1 MAEQLDLD
9 PLRATL
15 ADADASFLQ
24 VQKAVSQ
31 WEKADDTLV
40 DRTIGLSSNVQ
51 VDRLALYLRRHALLA
66 GVRLKVIFGGYDTL
80 VPDFTTFG
88 QSGVDYIL
96 AIPFFDNLRPAFEA
110 RLGAGMDAGVVDQ
123 VGSDLADQYQFALGS
138 CQNVPQ
144 ILVAGMHRA
153 WPMAQ
158 LIGEDAVIGTLE
170 RFRTTLGDV
179 VAGFSN
185 ALTVDFQAFAANVG
199 LRGLIDR
206 RFYAQAKAP
215 YSLAMLNE
223 IGRGIAA
230 ATRGYGQYYYK
241 VLALDCDNTL
251 WGGVIGEDLLQGI
264 KLSPFDYPGNVFWRV
279 QQEILAL
286 QQAGTVLC
294 LCTKNNPADVE
305 EVLTSHPDMPIRPEH
320 LTICKIN
327 WDDKSSNLRAIA
339 GELNVGLDSIVFLD
353 DSSYELE
360 GVRSQVPSVRTFQ
373 VPPNISE
380 YLQVMEQIKALFV
393 SGGVSA
399 ESQAKSQQYKQKL
412 SAESTRTQF
421 ASQEEYLASLDLRIE
436 ITRNSV
442 ADQPRISELTQKSN
456 QFNVTTRRYTPGEI
470 AAAMTSD
477 DRCVYSVVVED
488 KFGSAGLT
496 AVLVVDFAGDAAEV
510 EAFLMSCR
518 VIGRGVEE
526 AIWSTIAADAAA
538 RGRETIRG
546 RYIKT
551 AKNSLVERFY
561 DRLGFQIES
570 EDDVAQTRAYILNV
584 EQLETQKSPWI
595 KVTCVG

>member
-1 MAEQLDLD
+1 MTAQFDTS
-9 PLRATL
+9 PLRAIL
-15 ADADASFLQ
+15 ADAEASFLQ

-31 WEKADDTLV
+31 WEKGDDTLV

-51 VDRLALYLRRHALLA
+51 VDRLAIYLRRHALLA
-66 GVRLKVIFGGYDTL
+66 GVRLKVVVGGYDTL
-80 VPDFTTFG
+80 VPDFTTFA

-96 AIPFFDNLRPAFEA
+96 SIPFFDNLLPAFEA
-110 RLGAGMDAGVVDQ
+110 RLGAGMDAVNVDQ
-123 VGSDLADQYQFALGS
+123 VCNDLAGQYQIAMAG

-144 ILVAGMHRA
+144 ILVGGMHRA
-153 WPMAQ
+153 WPQVQ
-158 LIGEDAVIGTLE
+158 LIGPDPVSDTLD
-170 RFRTTLGDV
+170 RFRATMADM

-185 ALTVDFQAFAANVG
+185 AQTVDFQAFAANVG

-230 ATRGYGQYYYK
+230 ATRGFGQYYYK

-294 LCTKNNPADVE
+294 LCTKNNQADVE
-305 EVLTSHPDMPIRPEH
+305 EVLSSHPNMPIRAEH

-339 GELNVGLDSIVFLD
+339 SELNVALDSIVFLD

-380 YLQVMEQIKALFV
+380 YLTVVEQIKALFV

-399 ESQAKSQQYKQKL
+399 ESLAKSQQYKQKL
-412 SAESTRTQF
+412 SAERTRAQF
-421 ASQEEYLASLDLRIE
+421 ASQEEYLASLDLRIQ
-436 ITRNSV
+436 ISRNSEV
-442 ADQPRISELTQKSN
+442 DQPRISELTQKSN

-496 AVLVVDFAGDAAEV
+496 AVVVVNFSGDAAEV

-526 AIWSTIAADAAA
+526 AIWSTISADTAA
-538 RGRETIRG
+538 RGLGAIRG
-546 RYIKT
+546 HYIKT
-551 AKNSLVERFY
+551 PKNALVERFY
-561 DRLGFQIES
+561 DRLGFQIEA
-570 EDDVAQTRAYILNV
+570 EDEVEQKRAYILSV
-584 EQLETQKSPWI
+584 DQLETQKSPWI
-595 KVTCVG
+595 KVTSVG

>member
-1 MAEQLDLD
+1 MTVQFDSS
-9 PLRATL
+9 PLRAIL
-15 ADADASFLQ
+15 ADAEASFLQ

-31 WEKADDTLV
+31 WEKGDNTLV

-51 VDRLALYLRRHALLA
+51 VDRLAIYLRRHALLA
-66 GVRLKVIFGGYDTL
+66 GVRLKVVVGGYDTL
-80 VPDFTTFG
+80 APDFTTFA

-96 AIPFFDNLRPAFEA
+96 AIPFFDNLLPAFEA
-110 RLGAGMDAGVVDQ
+110 RLGAGMDAAIVDQ
-123 VGSDLADQYQFALGS
+123 VCGDLVNQYQIALAS
-138 CQNVPQ
+138 CPNVPQ
-144 ILVAGMHRA
+144 ILIGAMHRA
-153 WPMAQ
+153 WPLVQ
-158 LIGEDAVIGTLE
+158 LIGPDAVADILD
-170 RFRTTLGDV
+170 RFRTSMSDV
-179 VAGFSN
+179 VANFPN
-185 ALTVDFQAFAANVG
+185 AQTVDFQAFAANVG

-223 IGRGIAA
+223 IALGIAA

-305 EVLTSHPDMPIRPEH
+305 EVLASHPDMPIRAEH

-339 GELNVGLDSIVFLD
+339 SELNVGLDSIVFLD

-380 YLQVMEQIKALFV
+380 YLAVVEQIKALFI
-393 SGGVSA
+393 SGGISA
-399 ESQAKSQQYKQKL
+399 ESQAKSQQYRQKL
-412 SAESTRTQF
+412 SAERTRAQF
-421 ASQEEYLASLDLRIE
+421 VSQEEYLASLDLRIE
-436 ITRNSV
+436 ITRDSE

-470 AAAMTSD
+470 AAAMASH

-496 AVLVVDFAGDAAEV
+496 AVVVVDFSGDTAEV
-510 EAFLMSCR
+510 DAFLMSCR

-526 AIWSTIAADAAA
+526 AIWSTIAADAVSYTHLTLPTKA
-538 RGRETIRG
+538 
-546 RYIKT
+546 
-551 AKNSLVERFY
+551 
-561 DRLGFQIES
+561 
-570 EDDVAQTRAYILNV
+570 
-584 EQLETQKSPWI
+584 
-595 KVTCVG
+595 

>member
-1 MAEQLDLD
+1 MSVPFDTG

-15 ADADASFLQ
+15 ADTEASFLQ

-31 WEKADDTLV
+31 WEKGDKTLV

-51 VDRLALYLRRHALLA
+51 VDRLAIYLRRHALLA
-66 GVRLKVIFGGYDTL
+66 GVRLKVVVGGYDTL
-80 VPDFTTFG
+80 VPDFTTFA
-88 QSGVDYIL
+88 QSGVDYVL
-96 AIPFFDNLRPAFEA
+96 AIPFFDNLLPAFEA
-110 RLGAGMDAGVVDQ
+110 RLGAGMDASIVDQ
-123 VGSDLADQYQFALGS
+123 VCGDLADQYQIALSG
-138 CQNVPQ
+138 CPNVPQ
-144 ILVAGMHRA
+144 ILVGGMHRA
-153 WPMAQ
+153 WPQVQ
-158 LIGEDAVIGTLE
+158 LIGPDPVADTLD
-170 RFRTTLGDV
+170 RFRTTIGDV
-179 VAGFSN
+179 VAGFSS
-185 ALTVDFQAFAANVG
+185 AQIVDFEAFAANVG

-223 IGRGIAA
+223 IGCGIAA

-305 EVLTSHPDMPIRPEH
+305 EVLASHPNMPIRAEH

-339 GELNVGLDSIVFLD
+339 SELNVGLDSIVFLD

-380 YLQVMEQIKALFV
+380 YLAVVEQMKALFV

-399 ESQAKSQQYKQKL
+399 ESLAKSQQYKQKL
-412 SAESTRTQF
+412 SAERTRAQF
-421 ASQEEYLASLDLRIE
+421 ASQEEYLASLDLRIQ
-436 ITRNSV
+436 ITRDSE

-470 AAAMTSD
+470 AAAMASH

-496 AVLVVDFAGDAAEV
+496 AVVVVNFSGDTAEV

-538 RGRETIRG
+538 RGVGTIRG
-546 RYIKT
+546 HYIKT
-551 AKNSLVERFY
+551 PKNALVERFY
-561 DRLGFQIES
+561 DRLGFRIEA
-570 EDDVAQTRAYILNV
+570 EDEVAQKRAYILSV
-584 EQLETQKSPWI
+584 DQLKTQKSPWI
-595 KVTCVG
+595 KVTSVG